1 MGQGTGRIVDF
12 TQPAPPSE
20 EVEVKV
26 ARPQQEPLQRLSS
39 VTGVQQQGVE
49 VVHHENVIVES
60 DKIRSTVHRPGDPE
74 IRIRDGDPKTWEDV
88 KRNDD

>member
-1 MGQGTGRIVDF
+1 MAQGTGRIVDF
-12 TQPAPPSE
+12 TKPAPPQD

-39 VTGVQQQGVE
+39 VTGVQEGVE

-74 IRIRDGDPKTWEDV
+74 IRIRDGDPKKDV
-88 KRNDD
+88 SRDDD